1 MLKIAIT
8 GNIASGKS
16 QVEKFISEKY
26 TVFDADNIAH
36 QILGNVDRKKL
47 GEKVF
52 SDPAARKKLEEFIH
66 PKVKDEILKIFE
78 QNLNVV
84 FISIPLLFETGFD
97 ALFDKIIF
105 VQCDDDIRLQRL
117 MRRND
122 FTEEQALKRMNA
134 QLPQKE
140 KMTDPTYFDIT
151 GNMIGSKKTDN
162 AIIHVL
168 AGEYDSI
175 KGVEPPHIKATI
187 YDVELQAGKSI
198 TLPTKTE
205 DNVFIFLIEGNAI
218 IDGTNI
224 PEKTA
229 VLFSEGDEISVSAES
244 DKQLRF
250 MFCSAKPLKEPV
262 SWGGPIVMNTRE
274 ELNEAF
280 KELDKGTFIKHNAA
294 HLD

>member
-26 TVFDADNIAH
+26 TVYDADKIAH

-78 QNLNVV
+78 QNMDVV

-140 KMTDPTYFDIT
+140 KM
-151 GNMIGSKKTDN
+151 
-162 AIIHVL
+162 
-168 AGEYDSI
+168 
-175 KGVEPPHIKATI
+175 
-187 YDVELQAGKSI
+187 QKSDLR
-198 TLPTKTE
+198 LPKHAKLSCK
-205 DNVFIFLIEGNAI
+205 DNVKTHFVSCSILLFIFHSGSFSIHYVWYSEWRNFRC
-218 IDGTNI
+218 
-224 PEKTA
+224 EK
-229 VLFSEGDEISVSAES
+229 
-244 DKQLRF
+244 
-250 MFCSAKPLKEPV
+250 
-262 SWGGPIVMNTRE
+262 
-274 ELNEAF
+274 
-280 KELDKGTFIKHNAA
+280 
-294 HLD
+294 